1 MRQAPVPFRNYEETM
16 TKKPTD
22 KESKIEQN
30 ARKPAA
36 SILQDDD
43 LQQVSG
49 GLAANHPAV
58 GTDPVCISKL

>member
-1 MRQAPVPFRNYEETM
+1 M